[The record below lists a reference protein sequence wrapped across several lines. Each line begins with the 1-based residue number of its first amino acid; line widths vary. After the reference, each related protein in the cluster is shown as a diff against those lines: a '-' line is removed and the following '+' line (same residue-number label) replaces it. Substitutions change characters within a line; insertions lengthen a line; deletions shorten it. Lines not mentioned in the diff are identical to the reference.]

1 MIHTEMNIV
10 GINELV
16 KLVVSNRESV
26 VLKGR
31 DVVIGDVG
39 AFGGN
44 GDDTASIMVVSRIAV
59 GSKRVGLRY

>member
-1 MIHTEMNIV
+1 MLHTEMNIV
-10 GINELV
+10 GIHELV
-16 KLVVSNRESV
+16 QLVVSNRESV

-31 DVVIGDVG
+31 DVVIGDIC

-59 GSKRVGLRY
+59 GNN